1 MRRLT
6 GSRASRNRVR
16 SSPVRRY
23 GYLLLTEPW
32 WLVCRS
38 QLGSLRVPGSA
49 TGSTD
54 PGAPPAASG
63 RRITRRRF
71 EGCPIPNVP
80 PRGGSASAAG
90 DERDD
95 DVGGVAVE
103 VLTAP
108 VVDGRGAGVGVTSGR
123 DAGSVGSTLPIGA
136 QWGD

>member
-1 MRRLT
+1 MV
-6 GSRASRNRVR
+6 SVH
-16 SSPVRRY
+16 
-23 GYLLLTEPW
+23 
-32 WLVCRS
+32 
-38 QLGSLRVPGSA
+38 SA
-49 TGSTD
+49 ATATRDGTTD

-63 RRITRRRF
+63 RRMTRRRF
-71 EGCPIPNVP
+71 EGCPAPNVP

-123 DAGSVGSTLPIGA
+123 DAGSVGSKLPWSQGVIATPALIGSGPIGRVL
-136 QWGD
+136 